1 MTHYFTC
8 EEAEALLPDISII
21 LRTIQKCHLKVRTLE
36 EDLVMLR
43 AQAMGNGHHLHERI
57 LKIQKSLFFESAIL
71 HDALQ
76 ELQAFGCEL
85 KDPAIGLID
94 FLFLRDGK
102 EAYLCWHLG
111 EEGIA
116 FWHPLDAGFVGRQP
130 L

>member
-1 MTHYFTC
+1 
-8 EEAEALLPDISII
+8 
-21 LRTIQKCHLKVRTLE
+21 
-36 EDLVMLR
+36 
-43 AQAMGNGHHLHERI
+43 LH
-57 LKIQKSLFFESAIL
+57 
-71 HDALQ
+71 

-111 EEGIA
+111 EERIA
-116 FWHPLDAGFVGRQP
+116 FWHPLDAGLVGRQP

>member
-1 MTHYFTC
+1 MTHYFTH

-21 LRTIQKCHLKVRTLE
+21 LHKIQECYLKVCALKDDLE
-36 EDLVMLR
+36 TLR
-43 AQAMGNGHHLHERI
+43 AKAVENGHRLHERI
-57 LKIQKSLFFESAIL
+57 LKIQKSLFFETAIL
-71 HDALQ
+71 QDALQ
-76 ELQAFGCEL
+76 DLQAFGCEL

-111 EEGIA
+111 EERIA